1 MPRTRR
7 ADRSGW
13 ARRGAIEEVNKDGGY
28 NGRPFRL
35 VPKWSDSPWTA
46 GGRMVVE
53 MAYND
58 RVWAIVG
65 SIDGVATHVAEQVI
79 TKALL
84 PLIDP
89 GSTDRTVNA
98 AMVPWM
104 FSCLP
109 GRPTDCGGAG
119 AASGGGGGR

>member
-1 MPRTRR
+1 
-7 ADRSGW
+7 
-13 ARRGAIEEVNKDGGY
+13 
-28 NGRPFRL
+28 
-35 VPKWSDSPWTA
+35 
-46 GGRMVVE
+46 MVVE

-58 RVWAIVG
+58 RVWAIIG
-65 SIDGVATHVAEQVI
+65 SIDGVATHVAEQVV

-109 GRPTDCGGAG
+109 GDPAIADALAPQLAAEAG
-119 AASGGGGGR
+119 EDGPVM